1 MKLTPGDVECR
12 LLKSVNSDHI
22 RQAIPLAQFCKLS
35 SQGKIAVEPFDG
47 PATDIV
53 ESGAVANPHE
63 PPIAVDERFVWRSV
77 RAAASFRCKRYK
89 EPAIHEK
96 SKRGLAISY

>member
-35 SQGKIAVEPFDG
+35 SQGKIRRGGQSARTAD
-47 PATDIV
+47 
-53 ESGAVANPHE
+53 
-63 PPIAVDERFVWRSV
+63 RS
-77 RAAASFRCKRYK
+77 R
-89 EPAIHEK
+89 
-96 SKRGLAISY
+96 